1 MKLDLKAEHTVY
13 KDSEGKR
20 LTGVTTYL
28 GVLAKPQLLGWYA
41 SMEREGILSLAERL
55 AADKGE
61 DVVRTLALRACAPVV
76 VGTGKP
82 IWYAEAKRDRAADLG
97 TVTHARCEAWL
108 LKDELERDGIP
119 ADLYEKS
126 QHGLDRFVAWW
137 TEQSLTLLHSE
148 RVLVYDDGKMAYGGT
163 ADILA
168 RDKAG
173 RTVLIDLKTSK
184 ASPWWPYDEVYG
196 QVAAYAEACANDPN
210 TALDVER
217 IVVARI
223 GKEPGDE
230 LQAVELKATQRA
242 AGWRLFC
249 AAYAAHEAKKE
260 LGRLTKR

>member
-28 GVLAKPQLLGWYA
+28 GVLAKPQLMGWYA
-41 SMEREGILSLAERL
+41 STERAGVL
-55 AADKGE
+55 AAIK
-61 DVVRTLALRACAPVV
+61 A
-76 VGTGKP
+76 GTPLPEKCF
-82 IWYAEAKRDRAADLG
+82 AEAKRDRAADLG

-108 LKDELERDGIP
+108 LRDELERDGIP

-137 TEQSLTLLHSE
+137 TEAGFTLLHSE
-148 RVLVYDDGKMAYGGT
+148 RVLVYDDGRMAYGGT